1 MPRRESKP
9 PARLSSARLSWLRK
23 QLKAVQGDHTEAKKD
38 RSWSAVAA
46 LRRQMQAL
54 RLELDNEVIRLEDAR
69 ALAEREAAAA
79 VELTPEERATQM
91 AQSALKATD
100 DELEIFVSEWL
111 GRIKYDLRVDDAGVL
126 KLERQGLRLIG

>member
-1 MPRRESKP
+1 MPRRSSTK
-9 PARLSSARLSWLRK
+9 PARLSSARLSWLSR
-23 QLKAVQGDHTEAKKD
+23 QLRAVKADHAEAKED

-54 RLELDNEVIRLEDAR
+54 RLELDHETIRLDDAR
-69 ALAEREAAAA
+69 ALAEQEAAAA
-79 VELTPEERATQM
+79 VTLSPEERATQM

-111 GRIKYDLRVDDAGVL
+111 GRIKYDLRVDDGGVL
-126 KLERQGLRLIG
+126 RLERQGLRLIG

>member
-1 MPRRESKP
+1 MAARERTK

-23 QLKAVQGDHTEAKKD
+23 QLRAVKTDHTEAKKD

-54 RLELDNEVIRLEDAR
+54 RLELDHETIRLDDAR
-69 ALAEREAAAA
+69 ALADQEAASA
-79 VELTPEERATQM
+79 VTLSPEERATQM

-111 GRIKYDLRVDDAGVL
+111 GRIKYDLRVDDGGVL
-126 KLERQGLRLIG
+126 RLERHGLRLIG